1 MNCHFITASLDVDIC
16 ARRSTKKVQR
26 VFIFKRGLNGLSLLF
41 FLNRDPLI
49 RKKCAS
55 PIIDVMDQTYEES
68 DENIKEGPQTM

>member
-1 MNCHFITASLDVDIC
+1 MQDVQLK
-16 ARRSTKKVQR
+16 RYKEF
-26 VFIFKRGLNGLSLLF
+26 FIFKRGLNGLSLLF

>member
-1 MNCHFITASLDVDIC
+1 MQDV
-16 ARRSTKKVQR
+16 QL
-26 VFIFKRGLNGLSLLF
+26 KRYKEFLYLKGGLNGLSLLF